1 MDCTILL
8 CSCKLHLFTN
18 ILEQYR
24 IVSVDYEAIICASVI
39 IFLHTTFSLKFL
51 RIFYVYLKFFL
62 YIYIIYNQLYI
73 INNIYNYIYI

>member
-39 IFLHTTFSLKFL
+39 IFLHTTFSLKISTDLLCLFEIL
-51 RIFYVYLKFFL
+51 FI
-62 YIYIIYNQLYI
+62 YIY
-73 INNIYNYIYI
+73 NI